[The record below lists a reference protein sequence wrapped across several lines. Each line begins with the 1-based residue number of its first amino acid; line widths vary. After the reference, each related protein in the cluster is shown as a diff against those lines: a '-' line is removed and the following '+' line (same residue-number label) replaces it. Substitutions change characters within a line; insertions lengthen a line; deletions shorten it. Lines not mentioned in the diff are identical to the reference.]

1 MAKTKQSNDL
11 KKCKHCKQTD
21 HLRISSHLCPKNSN
35 YNASSIYFLRIQI
48 NAFLFYFEV
57 F

>member
-35 YNASSIYFLRIQI
+35 YNASSIYFL
-48 NAFLFYFEV
+48 
-57 F
+57 